1 MTMTITLAPDDHVD
15 WIDAVTSADLE
26 RYGQSVNVGETP
38 PQALQRLAEEL
49 DVDLA
54 GVGRCLGLLST
65 GRVMLS
71 GGSPMGFLAFSPRRC
86 VFRASFDGD
95 CEDDQSSLGV
105 AGAGVWLTLFAAENG
120 PLPDS
125 DHHWLIT
132 RFTDAGM
139 VAANTHLLNVART
152 YASQGLVP
160 SAGIPA
166 PLEPLNAYN
175 ALIGKAFW
183 QCATHCL
190 R

>member
-26 RYGQSVNVGETP
+26 RYGQSVHVGETP

-54 GVGRCLGLLST
+54 GVGRCLALLST

-71 GGSPMGFLAFSPRRC
+71 GGSPIGFLAFSPRRC

-95 CEDDQSSLGV
+95 CGDDQSSLSL

-125 DHHWLIT
+125 EHHWLMT
-132 RFTDAGM
+132 RFTDGGV
-139 VAANTHLLNVART
+139 VAANTHLLNVARV
-152 YASQGLVP
+152 YAGQGLAP

-166 PLEPLNAYN
+166 PLDAYN

>member
-1 MTMTITLAPDDHVD
+1 MTMSITLAPDDHVD
-15 WIDAVTSADLE
+15 WIDAVTSDDLE
-26 RYGQSVNVGETP
+26 RYGQSVNAGETP

-54 GVGRCLGLLST
+54 GVGRCLALLST

-71 GGSPMGFLAFSPRRC
+71 GGSPIGFLAYSPRRC

-125 DHHWLIT
+125 EYHWLMT
-132 RFTDAGM
+132 RFTDGGV
-139 VAANTHLLNVART
+139 VATNTHLLNVARV
-152 YASQGLVP
+152 YAGQGLVT

-166 PLEPLNAYN
+166 PLDAYD
-175 ALIGKAFW
+175 ALISKAFW